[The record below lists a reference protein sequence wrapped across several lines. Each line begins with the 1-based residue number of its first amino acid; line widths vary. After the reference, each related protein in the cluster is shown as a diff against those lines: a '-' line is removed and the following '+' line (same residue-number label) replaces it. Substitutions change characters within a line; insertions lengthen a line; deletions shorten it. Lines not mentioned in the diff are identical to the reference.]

1 MLPVDVE
8 LLYSYANELLRARGD
23 DEPVGKNWHYK
34 FYERHSSVKTMRAR
48 PMEKDRLINEDADD
62 YIK

>member
-8 LLYSYANELLRARGD
+8 LFHFYANELLRARGD
-23 DEPVGKNWHYK
+23 DKSVRKNWHYK
-34 FYERHSSVKTMRAR
+34 FYERHFSVKIIKVR
-48 PMEKDRLINEDADD
+48 PMEKDRLINENADD